1 MPPLSPVQKELYD
14 WLVDYIRQHRH
25 APSIRQM
32 MQAMGLKSPAPV
44 QSRLEHLKNKGYINW
59 QQGQARTLQILH
71 PTGIPYTGAI
81 AAQGWVRQQAPTE
94 WLHFDRFAAQPNC
107 FALRVEGD
115 ALQSLQIQ
123 AEDVLI
129 LQAAPAKLDNGSL
142 ITAQV
147 ADAGT
152 LLGYYTRD
160 GRKQTLQPIADE
172 LAAIALST
180 PQIQA
185 QLVGV
190 WRSYLSP

>member
-14 WLVDYIRQHRH
+14 WLVDYIQQHHH

-59 QQGQARTLQILH
+59 QQGQARTLQILR

-81 AAQGWVRQQAPTE
+81 AAQGWVQEQAATE
-94 WLHFDRFAAQPNC
+94 WLPFDRFLAQANC
-107 FALRVEGD
+107 FALKVEGD
-115 ALQSLQIQ
+115 LLQSILIQ
-123 AEDVLI
+123 NGDVLI
-129 LQAAPAKLDNGSL
+129 LQPAPAKLTNGTL
-142 ITAQV
+142 ITAQI

-152 LLGYYTRD
+152 LLGYYTRS
-160 GRKQTLQPIADE
+160 GKKQALQPIAEE
-172 LAAIALST
+172 LEAIALST

-190 WRSYLSP
+190 WRSYLAP

>member
-1 MPPLSPVQKELYD
+1 MPPLSPVQKQLYD
-14 WLVDYIRQHRH
+14 WLVDYIGQHRH

-59 QQGQARTLQILH
+59 QQGQARTLRILH

-81 AAQGWVRQQAPTE
+81 AAQGWVREHAPTE
-94 WLHFDRFAAQPNC
+94 WLQLDRFSAQSNC
-107 FALRVEGD
+107 FVLRVEGD
-115 ALQSLQIQ
+115 ALQSILIQ
-123 AEDVLI
+123 NGDALI
-129 LQAAPAKLDNGSL
+129 MQAAPAKLTNGAL
-142 ITAQV
+142 ITAQI
-147 ADAGT
+147 AEAGT
-152 LLGYYTRD
+152 LLGYYTRS
-160 GRKQTLQPIADE
+160 GKQQTLQPIAAE